1 MRKQRGHRVPSQPQE
16 RTWVFSGED
25 SPKPEQVTEGV
36 TANEHRLLPW
46 FCFDFIMGVVTVLFR
61 TKRTLVLPECLYW
74 TELQVY
80 LLFSE

>member
-1 MRKQRGHRVPSQPQE
+1 MSVQKAGAPGEALRGSR
-16 RTWVFSGED
+16 ED